1 MSLSAFV
8 RRTAGGCG
16 SFPRQNSGTDLNPRM
31 ERAKKLVKATPPRG
45 EEYLGMLETVL
56 QRESAWTKWKDVRRI
71 YSRAYERST
80 ISAGFDTHLGKPSRY
95 VHTGHP

>member
-1 MSLSAFV
+1 
-8 RRTAGGCG
+8 
-16 SFPRQNSGTDLNPRM
+16 M